1 MSKVKVKDVFKILV
15 LGAPGVGK
23 TTLIENYSDKPF
35 RKDIAAKVG
44 VNFFI
49 KQVNIDGQNYNLQF
63 WDFFDEDKFGFL
75 RKSFYKGAS
84 AIFFVFDL
92 SKPETFDNYQRYLKE
107 AWNEGN
113 LNKCPVLLIGN
124 KLDLVKNPETIN
136 RQKYREFVEKE
147 GLLGYIE
154 LNSTN
159 NIDPLMKGIP
169 LIIQTNLGKNFQV
182 KFLVNKREKEEIK
195 RFAKLSHQKQSDFI
209 RTAIWE
215 KIKSMKIQLMIKN
228 SKDNKETE
236 ELRLEELKKIRELL
250 EKL

>member
-92 SKPETFDNYQRYLKE
+92 SKPETFDNYQ
-107 AWNEGN
+107 
-113 LNKCPVLLIGN
+113 
-124 KLDLVKNPETIN
+124 
-136 RQKYREFVEKE
+136 
-147 GLLGYIE
+147 
-154 LNSTN
+154 
-159 NIDPLMKGIP
+159 
-169 LIIQTNLGKNFQV
+169 
-182 KFLVNKREKEEIK
+182 
-195 RFAKLSHQKQSDFI
+195 
-209 RTAIWE
+209 
-215 KIKSMKIQLMIKN
+215 
-228 SKDNKETE
+228 
-236 ELRLEELKKIRELL
+236 
-250 EKL
+250 